1 MAAPLFLP
9 LWDRRAGRPATSQ
22 GSERVLVHY
31 LGIKDSEEGI
41 LVIVV
46 ISLKPE
52 SSRVGDFQI
61 ESFNWSVKIKMR
73 SWGLVTVT
81 AGAIAGLFLAAVP
94 AAAADQAN
102 AGSIKVKSHADA
114 LYPPENDPHVSGCPA
129 SFDVYAYGFSN
140 QNVSWTIDQQ
150 APTGTAQV
158 AAGDTVLTPTSP
170 APPEGARYQGYLVYG
185 MSLPS
190 GHYKIV
196 AHEVGTNA
204 TGKQKVFWIAS
215 DCPSPTPTPAVA
227 PTPTTTVSPSPS
239 PGVVPTGTPT
249 PTGGVGAGSTPTP
262 TPAGA
267 VSGSEAGSVNGSGGQ
282 GGVLADTATAG
293 AIGLAG
299 ATGAVLADTGLPI
312 AGGALGGLILLI
324 GAGMLVVRRRLNLS

>member
-1 MAAPLFLP
+1 
-9 LWDRRAGRPATSQ
+9 
-22 GSERVLVHY
+22 
-31 LGIKDSEEGI
+31 
-41 LVIVV
+41 
-46 ISLKPE
+46 
-52 SSRVGDFQI
+52 
-61 ESFNWSVKIKMR
+61 MR
-73 SWGLVTVT
+73 SWGLVTVS
-81 AGAIAGLFLAAVP
+81 AGAIAGLFLAGVP

-114 LYPPENDPHVSGCPA
+114 IYPPENDPQLSGCPA
-129 SFDVYAYGFSN
+129 SFDVFAYDFSN

-158 AAGDTVLTPTSP
+158 AAGDTVLTPSSP
-170 APPEGARYQGYLVYG
+170 PPPEGARYYGYLVYG

-196 AHEVGTNA
+196 AHEDGTNA
-204 TGKQKVFWIAS
+204 TGKQKVFWITS
-215 DCPSPTPTPAVA
+215 DCPSPSPTPTPTPTAS
-227 PTPTTTVSPSPS
+227 PTPTPTVSPSPT

-262 TPAGA
+262 TPTGG
-267 VSGSEAGSVNGSGGQ
+267 VSGGEAGSAAGTANGSGAQ
-282 GGVLADTATAG
+282 GGVLSDTATAG
-293 AIGLAG
+293 AVGAAG

-324 GAGMLVVRRRLNLS
+324 GAGMLAVRRRLNLS